1 MEDMIDKKLFFA
13 VEKKQVQI
21 KVTEGIKF
29 VMG

>member
-1 MEDMIDKKLFFA
+1 MTDMIDKKLYFA

-21 KVTEGIKF
+21 KVTEGLKI